1 MQTFY
6 SLSNCNTCK
15 RIQSKLNLPQNVKIV
30 NIKEAPL
37 TSEIL
42 EHMKNLAGSYEDLF
56 SKRAQLYKKLKL
68 KEKKLSE
75 DDYKSLLL
83 KSYTFLKRPVLIYDE
98 HIFIGNNKSIVEAAK
113 KFLDE
118 K

>member
-6 SLSNCNTCK
+6 FLSNCNTCK
-15 RIQSKLNLPQNVKIV
+15 LIQSKLNLPQNVKIV

-75 DDYKSLLL
+75 DDYKSFLL
-83 KSYTFLKRPVLIYDE
+83 KSYTFLKRPVLFYKGKV
-98 HIFIGNNKSIVEAAK
+98 FVGNHKEEIESAK
-113 KFLDE
+113 KWINE
-118 K
+118 Q